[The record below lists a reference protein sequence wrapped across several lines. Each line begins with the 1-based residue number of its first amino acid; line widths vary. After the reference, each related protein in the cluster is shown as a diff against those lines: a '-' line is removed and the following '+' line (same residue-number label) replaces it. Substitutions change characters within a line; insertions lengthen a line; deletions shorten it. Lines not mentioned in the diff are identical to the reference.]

1 MLHAYFLI
9 DHPKVPEIDLAFGLS
24 ATAVNKEENFKKMK
38 DIISGIV
45 DKYGQGKIRYAVIN
59 IGKIPESLVLEFS
72 DDFPTDDSLKKY
84 LTEVR
89 LSIDPPFLDKA
100 LDAAKRLFDASSRPN
115 SKKVFVIITDK
126 KSNSIPELVTKKAK
140 TLGNTGVSI
149 IPVALGGESNVE
161 ELEKTTLKKEN
172 VIKVNDSAT
181 PKRVAEEI
189 MDKAVQGKKIV
200 ASWYCDRENTKFR
213 LE

>member
-1 MLHAYFLI
+1 M
-9 DHPKVPEIDLAFGLS
+9 PEIDLAFGLS

-200 ASWYCDRENTKFR
+200 ASWYCVRENTKFR

>member
-1 MLHAYFLI
+1 M
-9 DHPKVPEIDLAFGLS
+9 PEIDLAFGLS